1 MPRSPATQRP
11 PADSAR
17 ANPAAAS
24 NGLVAKRLGQWAAKA
39 GWVRRSESDARWSAL
54 FESASDG
61 MLLCDDKGTVL
72 AANAAAAGLVAQVPS
87 AMCGQPLLRWVEQSV
102 DKTRRPAEGRFPAL
116 TGEAALRQAHGPS
129 RSVELRLTALPR
141 DTAAAVG
148 EADSGV
154 QWLVVLRDNTDRRKT
169 QERLNFLANF
179 DSLTGLPNRALFRDR
194 LAQAMAR
201 AQRSGKTMALMFM
214 DLDRF
219 KLVNDG
225 LGHEVGDSLLKHVAQ
240 TLTNS
245 LRDVDSVSRQI
256 ECEPCVLS
264 RLGGDE
270 FTVIAEDIG
279 GAEDATHIARRLLD
293 ALQVPIQMG
302 DEEVVISASIGI
314 SLFPTDDV
322 DLDGL
327 IKHTDMAMYRSKS
340 MGRGTYSFFSDEL
353 NAAMSARLSLEGS
366 LRRAVERQEFLLYF
380 QPKADLRTGRVTG
393 VEALL
398 RWQCPRQGLVPPDR
412 FIGVL
417 EDTGMIL
424 PVGAWVI
431 RTACQQLAEWDRMGL
446 PKLRMAVN
454 LSARQF
460 RHLYLASMIQDTL
473 SENGLDATRLEIELT
488 ESLLME
494 DSESNRN
501 MLDSFSRMGVRLAI
515 DDFGTGHSSLSY
527 LKRFNIDTLKVDRSF
542 VSSLPDS
549 GEDKA
554 IANAVIALAHSLEMS
569 VVAEGVE
576 THAQAKMLRDMGCD
590 EIQGYLLS
598 RPLPAAALAEW
609 LTLRT
614 REEQQRKLSLGGPG
628 DGLQKMK
635 LSLAA
640 EG

>member
-1 MPRSPATQRP
+1 MGLGGLG
-11 PADSAR
+11 
-17 ANPAAAS
+17 
-24 NGLVAKRLGQWAAKA
+24 GLVARA
-39 GWVRRSESDARWSAL
+39 GWVRRSDADLRWQAL
-54 FESASDG
+54 FEASTEG
-61 MLLCDDKGTVL
+61 LVVCDAQGAVL
-72 AANAAAAGLVAQVPS
+72 AANAALAGLLAQVPT
-87 AMCGQPLLRWVEQSV
+87 ALVGEPLMRWIEQP
-102 DKTRRPAEGRFPAL
+102 KRPPRGGFPLVA
-116 TGEAALRQAHGPS
+116 GEASLRQAQGPA
-129 RSVELRLTALPR
+129 RSVDLRVSPLPGY
-141 DTAAAVG
+141 AGLSV
-148 EADSGV
+148 SGNGDG
-154 QWLVVLRDNTDRRKT
+154 QWLITLRDNTDRRKT

-201 AQRSGKTMALMFM
+201 AQRSRKTMALMFM

-225 LGHEVGDSLLKHVAQ
+225 LGHEVGDTLLQHVAK
-240 TLTNS
+240 TLAAC
-245 LRDVDSVSRQI
+245 LRDVDTVTRQVD
-256 ECEPCVLS
+256 CEPCVLS

-270 FTVIAEDIG
+270 FTVIAENIG
-279 GAEDATHIARRLLD
+279 GAEDATHIACRLLD
-293 ALQVPIQMG
+293 ALQVPIKMG
-302 DEEVVISASIGI
+302 VEEVVISASIGI
-314 SLFPTDDV
+314 SLYPTDDV

-366 LRRAVERQEFLLYF
+366 LRRAVERHEFLLHY
-380 QPKADLRTGRVTG
+380 QPKANLASGTVTG

-398 RWQCPRQGLVPPDR
+398 RWQCPRQGLVPPDK

-431 RTACQQLAEWDRMGL
+431 RSACKQLAEWDRMGL

-460 RHLYLASMIQDTL
+460 RHLFLASMIQDTL
-473 SENGLDATRLEIELT
+473 AENAIDPARLEIELT

-494 DSESNRN
+494 DSDSTRS
-501 MLDSFSRMGVRLAI
+501 MLESFSRMGVRLAI

-549 GEDKA
+549 LEDKA
-554 IANAVIALAHSLEMS
+554 IATAVIALARSFDMS

-576 THAQAKMLRDMGCD
+576 THAQAEMLKNLGCD
-590 EIQGYLLS
+590 EMQGYLLS
-598 RPLPAAALAEW
+598 RPLPAATLEKW
-609 LTLRT
+609 LTSRL
-614 REEQQRKLSLGGPG
+614 REEQQNRLSLGGKPG
-628 DGLQKMK
+628 EGLQRMA
-635 LSLAA
+635 LNLPAA
-640 EG
+640 R

>member
-1 MPRSPATQRP
+1 MGLGGLG
-11 PADSAR
+11 
-17 ANPAAAS
+17 
-24 NGLVAKRLGQWAAKA
+24 GLVARA
-39 GWVRRSESDARWSAL
+39 GWVRRSDADLRWQAL
-54 FESASDG
+54 FEASTEG
-61 MLLCDDKGTVL
+61 LVVCDAQGAVL
-72 AANAAAAGLVAQVPS
+72 AANAALAGLLAQVPT
-87 AMCGQPLLRWVEQSV
+87 ALVGEPLMRWIEQP
-102 DKTRRPAEGRFPAL
+102 KRPPRGGFPLVA
-116 TGEAALRQAHGPS
+116 GEASLRQAQGPA
-129 RSVELRLTALPR
+129 RSVDLRVSPLPGY
-141 DTAAAVG
+141 AGLSV
-148 EADSGV
+148 SGNGDG
-154 QWLVVLRDNTDRRKT
+154 QWLITLRDNTDRRKT

-201 AQRSGKTMALMFM
+201 AQRSRKTMALMFM

-225 LGHEVGDSLLKHVAQ
+225 LGHEVGDTLLQHVAK
-240 TLTNS
+240 TLAAC
-245 LRDVDSVSRQI
+245 LRDVDTVTRQVD
-256 ECEPCVLS
+256 CEPCVLS

-270 FTVIAEDIG
+270 FTVIAENIG
-279 GAEDATHIARRLLD
+279 GAEDATHIACRLLD
-293 ALQVPIQMG
+293 ALQVPIKMG
-302 DEEVVISASIGI
+302 VEEVVISASIGI
-314 SLFPTDDV
+314 SLYPTDDV

-366 LRRAVERQEFLLYF
+366 LRRAVERHEFLLHY
-380 QPKADLRTGRVTG
+380 QPKANLASGTVTG

-398 RWQCPRQGLVPPDR
+398 RWQCPRQGLVPPDK

-431 RTACQQLAEWDRMGL
+431 RSACKQLAEWDRMGL

-460 RHLYLASMIQDTL
+460 RHLFLASMIQDTL
-473 SENGLDATRLEIELT
+473 AENAIDPARLEIELT

-494 DSESNRN
+494 DSDSTRS
-501 MLDSFSRMGVRLAI
+501 MLESFSRMGVRLAI

-549 GEDKA
+549 LEDKA
-554 IANAVIALAHSLEMS
+554 IATAVIALARSFDMS

-576 THAQAKMLRDMGCD
+576 THAQAEMLKNLGCD
-590 EIQGYLLS
+590 EMQGYLLS
-598 RPLPAAALAEW
+598 RPLPAATLEKW
-609 LTLRT
+609 LTSRL
-614 REEQQRKLSLGGPG
+614 REEQQNRLSLGGKPG
-628 DGLQKMK
+628 EGLQRMA
-635 LSLAA
+635 LNLPTAR
-640 EG
+640 